1 MASVLSIYAL
11 RYRPLIPQI
20 VALPE
25 DLVPMLAI
33 LGLHN
38 VRASR
43 LISMSAAYVDDP
55 PDLNIPRK
63 SAAYTLQPNRSP
75 RRKARYPSTPISH
88 LPGSGTYALDSY
100 RIFCMPNAE
109 WKIVTP
115 SDKELTRYLV
125 CKLDSSLCSL

>member
-43 LISMSAAYVDDP
+43 LISMSTAYVVDP
-55 PDLNIPRK
+55 PDLNTPRK
-63 SAAYTLQPNRSP
+63 SAAYTLQPYGSP
-75 RRKARYPSTPISH
+75 KRKARYPSTPISH

-100 RIFCMPNAE
+100 RIFCMPNDE
-109 WKIVTP
+109 WKSVTP

-125 CKLDSSLCSL
+125 CTLDSSLYLL